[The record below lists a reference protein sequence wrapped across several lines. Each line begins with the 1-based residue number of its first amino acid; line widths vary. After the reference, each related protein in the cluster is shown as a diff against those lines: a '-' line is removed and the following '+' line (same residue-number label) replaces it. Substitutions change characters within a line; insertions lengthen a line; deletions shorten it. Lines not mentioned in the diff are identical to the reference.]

1 MANYTQAPW
10 VEGNKTTYK
19 EFQPPP
25 EAFKKKPTLYDGFQ
39 ELKNAFTTM
48 IKDVKGEDGK
58 GSFKE
63 IFTGSK
69 DAGKQDNTTQ
79 GSTTFFGTKVP
90 ELGKNQKALEQ
101 LFIKKPGAGNDMD
114 LSFTDSL
121 KIDPKKTRY
130 RSGHNKY
137 NDLIED
143 KYGFG
148 DFKGKADWVDGP

>member
-10 VEGNKTTYK
+10 VEGNKTTYN
-19 EFQPPP
+19 EFKVDDA
-25 EAFKKKPTLYDGFQ
+25 AFKKKPTLWEGFK

-48 IKDVKGEDGK
+48 IDLTRDKEGK
-58 GSFKE
+58 SGFRE
-63 IFTGSK
+63 IFTGNK

-79 GSTTFFGTKVP
+79 PSSTFKGTKIP
-90 ELGKNQKALEQ
+90 TGNKKALEQ
-101 LFIKKPGAGNDMD
+101 LFINKPGASDDMD
-114 LSFTDSL
+114 LSFTNSL

-137 NDLIED
+137 NDLIND

-148 DFKGKADWVDGP
+148 DFEGKADWVDGL

>member
-48 IKDVKGEDGK
+48 IKDAKGEDGK

-79 GSTTFFGTKVP
+79 GATTFQGTKIP
-90 ELGKNQKALEQ
+90 TGNPKALEQ

-114 LSFTDSL
+114 LSFANSL
-121 KIDPKKTRY
+121 KIDTKKTRY
-130 RSGHNKY
+130 RPGHNKY

-148 DFKGKADWVDGP
+148 DFEGIAGWVDGL